1 MVQNYSTIDIFNKC
15 RRHLFSIYN
24 KYGDLD
30 NAINYVLKGSLYA
43 LDKRS
48 IVGLEAELKIYD
60 KHKNDWDLTPT
71 LDCGDHTDFTGFINK
86 EQVRLD
92 VTTNV
97 EFKKLEDYEK
107 FQKEGKRY
115 FIVYFNRRTEEAELI
130 DINFPFCD
138 CGGRLMK
145 MVVLEDLNTTEIYSG
160 SSITQSLITV
170 CSHNPQEHF
179 SVEKDYNYII
189 TSSVAIDEAVKD
201 SFAIE
206 LEDHNI
212 DGIRRMKAQ
221 KEYES
226 EVENQIRGRFNH
238 VANFFK
244 TECDSPI
251 SVIGE
256 ECYHM
261 TDPRDGDGYNDT
273 LVVWSSDIV
282 KRHFQPNNWL

>member
-1 MVQNYSTIDIFNKC
+1 MPQNYSTIDIFSKC
-15 RRHLFSIYN
+15 RHHLFSNYN

-30 NAINYVLKGSLYA
+30 NAINYVLKSSLYA
-43 LDKRS
+43 LNRQS
-48 IVGLEAELKIYD
+48 LVGLEAELKIYHE
-60 KHKNDWDLTPT
+60 HKKDWDLTPT

-97 EFKKLEDYEK
+97 EFKKLEDYER

-115 FIVYFNRRTEEAELI
+115 FIVYFNRRTEDAELI

-145 MVVLEDLNTTEIYSG
+145 MVVLDDFNSSQ
-160 SSITQSLITV
+160 SSITQSLITF

-179 SVEKDYNYII
+179 SVEKDYDYII
-189 TSSVAIDEAVKD
+189 TSSVEVDEAVRD

-206 LEDHNI
+206 LEDYNI
-212 DGIRRMKAQ
+212 DEISRMKAQ

-226 EVENQIRGRFNH
+226 EVEKQISIKFNH

-244 TECDSPI
+244 TECNSPI

-256 ECYHM
+256 ERYNM
-261 TDPRDGDGYNDT
+261 IDKDGDGYYDT